1 MAKGTT
7 VLYNNEGQKIA
18 QQKSHLKRGWGGGG
32 GQEFENFGI
41 FFSLPEKNS
50 NLGSAV
56 GSLGIQKSH
65 TRSQIILDRRMRKSN
80 DNQ

>member
-56 GSLGIQKSH
+56 GFGNSKILYTFPNHTGPSDAKIQ
-65 TRSQIILDRRMRKSN
+65 RQ
-80 DNQ
+80 

>member
-1 MAKGTT
+1 VAKGTT

-41 FFSLPEKNS
+41 FFSLPEKKFKFGLSGWFFGNS
-50 NLGSAV
+50 KIPYTFPNHTGPSDAK
-56 GSLGIQKSH
+56 IQP
-65 TRSQIILDRRMRKSN
+65 Q
-80 DNQ
+80 

>member
-1 MAKGTT
+1 MKGKKLPNKNLIFNG
-7 VLYNNEGQKIA
+7 V
-18 QQKSHLKRGWGGGG
+18 WGVGA
-32 GQEFENFGI
+32 GI
-41 FFSLPEKNS
+41 RKLWNFFSLPEKNS

-80 DNQ
+80 DDK